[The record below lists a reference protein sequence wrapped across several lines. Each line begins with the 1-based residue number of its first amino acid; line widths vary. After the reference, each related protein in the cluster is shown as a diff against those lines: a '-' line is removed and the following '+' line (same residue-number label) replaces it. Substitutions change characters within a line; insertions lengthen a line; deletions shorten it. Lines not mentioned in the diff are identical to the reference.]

1 MTMSDRGVHP
11 DLIEEV
17 EATRAAEQDQA
28 PAPDAASRGART
40 RQPNGR
46 FAPRG
51 DSPSASPPTPGAAAR
66 DGESSP
72 EGGAEGAPET
82 PPDGTSSPEWMQT
95 VRESTDPQAALAA
108 ILKNVPLEE
117 LQKHP
122 QISGWIGNMA
132 QRVNREQAAR
142 AAAEEAQR
150 QRQDAWRRGDYY
162 RLGELE
168 ASTQEQLAQ
177 QAQLAQAS
185 EPFMQQVTQF
195 QMTLPQDVQAEVSGK
210 QYPSVAAYF
219 EALHAAGVK
228 YEADQRV
235 AAELKKRQPALE
247 KAELSAT
254 VGTEPVP
261 EREGGPSPRVRE
273 ITDAEIGRMTL
284 AEYNEHFDE
293 NGRPKPGRQVR
304 FTQAIDVTRR

>member
-1 MTMSDRGVHP
+1 MSDRGVHP
-11 DLIEEV
+11 DLLEEV
-17 EATRAAEQDQA
+17 ETSRAAEPET
-28 PAPDAASRGART
+28 PAPEAASRDARA
-40 RQPNGR
+40 RGPNGR

-51 DSPSASPPTPGAAAR
+51 APASANPTTPGEASR
-66 DGESSP
+66 DDGASP
-72 EGGAEGAPET
+72 EGAEGGERSEPQA
-82 PPDGTSSPEWMQT
+82 PDGTSLPEWFQT

-132 QRVNREQAAR
+132 QRVSREQAAR
-142 AAAEEAQR
+142 QAAEDAQK

-195 QMTLPQDVQAEVSGK
+195 QMTLPQEVQAEVSGK
-210 QYPSVAAYF
+210 QYPSFAAYF
-219 EALHAAGVK
+219 EALNAAAVKHAV
-228 YEADQRV
+228 DSQV
-235 AAELKKRQPALE
+235 AAEIKKRQAALD
-247 KAELSAT
+247 KMELSAT
-254 VGTEPVP
+254 VGSEPMP
-261 EREGGPSPRVRE
+261 EREGGPAPRVRE

-284 AEYNEHFDE
+284 AEYNEHFDA

-304 FTQAIDVTRR
+304 FIQATDVTRR